1 MQAAPAVYPW
11 RPKNRPFWG
20 RNRDQSMRSML
31 FVPGDRPD
39 RFVKAEASGADAV
52 ILDLEDAVAPERR
65 PLARESIAAHL
76 AARPAG
82 ARSLP
87 LWVRINP
94 IQTADAL
101 ADLGGLA
108 DDVVHGAALGQ
119 GLAEGD
125 GERKRLGFL
134 GEADFKAGGAFV
146 GDGEFADPL
155 GATAVESDHRV
166 TGGGA
171 VDDDQMMG
179 LCG

>member
-1 MQAAPAVYPW
+1 M
-11 RPKNRPFWG
+11 
-20 RNRDQSMRSML
+20 
-31 FVPGDRPD
+31 
-39 RFVKAEASGADAV
+39 
-52 ILDLEDAVAPERR
+52 
-65 PLARESIAAHL
+65 
-76 AARPAG
+76 
-82 ARSLP
+82 
-87 LWVRINP
+87 
-94 IQTADAL
+94 
-101 ADLGGLA
+101 DLGSLAGERDDAGGTDLRGLA

-134 GEADFKAGGAFV
+134 GEADFEAGGAFV

-155 GATAVESDHRV
+155 GTAAVESDHRV